1 MKTHITTWKVHP
13 IAWLPISAAIVAE
26 TVSNGLRAYGLG
38 THLEKFTITA
48 YGASVSLAG
57 AVLVLAAVAVSLSQ
71 ARAAWLALMPGAP
84 VRQRIV
90 AGLAAVLLLGVSV
103 TAMVTHLWEADR
115 AKVGSDTAQT
125 VDYRNAK
132 RAFDDVAGQVDALK
146 RFGPK
151 NDSLPRPREAV
162 QAEIEAKKIDWGI
175 WSRSK
180 KCQDIT
186 KQESKD
192 ECGKVLPLYEEQG
205 AYASLILLE
214 PKLTDAKA
222 KLETIPKPIETVT
235 SFEETV
241 LKWWALAMGL
251 AVVFIAT
258 FGAVIWAKPTS
269 ATQLT
274 TAAITNEIKA
284 VTDGSDVALV
294 RQQVGTGVGDVGQ
307 SDFDAN
313 GEEVDPRW
321 FSDEPV
327 DPKPRKRKP
336 STRAK
341 RKDDVIAK
349 IRAHTLKHGAPPTFK
364 VVKARHRLSNG
375 SAHRYLRAATAKLAL
390 VN

>member
-1 MKTHITTWKVHP
+1 MKTIHNTWRVP
-13 IAWLPISAAIVAE
+13 LLAWLPISAAIVAE

-38 THLEKFTITA
+38 THLEKFTITVQDV
-48 YGASVSLAG
+48 SVSLAG

-115 AKVGSDTAQT
+115 AKVGSETAQT
-125 VDYRNAK
+125 TDYKNAK
-132 RAFDDVAGQVDALK
+132 VLYDGYAGQVDALK

-162 QAEIEAKKIDWGI
+162 QSEIEAKKIDWGI

-205 AYASLILLE
+205 AYASLVLLE

-269 ATQLT
+269 ANI
-274 TAAITNEIKA
+274 TAIAANTSENN
-284 VTDGSDVALV
+284 VVD
-294 RQQVGTGVGDVGQ
+294 VGTGLSPVSAYTADEWQ
-307 SDFDAN
+307 ALPSKEMFS
-313 GEEVDPRW
+313 GELP
-321 FSDEPV
+321 EP
-327 DPKPRKRKP
+327 PKPKKRKP
-336 STRAK
+336 STKKKEA
-341 RKDDVIAK
+341 DDVVQK
-349 IRAHTLKHGAPPTFK
+349 
-364 VVKARHRLSNG
+364 
-375 SAHRYLRAATAKLAL
+375 LRAQMLAGKKPSLKLVVSRHKLTKTTAWRRLKEAQKQAL
-390 VN
+390 VS